1 MRQATTILS
10 VRTNG
15 RGFTDITARL
25 RGWVEEQGMREG
37 LLTLFIRHTSASI
50 IVQENADP
58 DVLSD
63 LMDAFDRLAP
73 RGAAYRHST
82 EGADDMPA
90 HIKAAL
96 TAVGT
101 SIPLI
106 DGHLALGIWQAVYL
120 VEHRD
125 RPHAREIALHLLG
138 E

>member
-25 RGWVEEQGMREG
+25 RGWVEGQGMREG

-63 LMDAFDRLAP
+63 LMDAFERLAP
-73 RGAAYRHST
+73 RGAPYRHST
-82 EGADDMPA
+82 EGKDDMPA
-90 HIKAAL
+90 HIKTAL
-96 TAVGT
+96 TAAGT

-106 DGHLALGIWQAVYL
+106 DRHLALGTWQAVYL

-125 RPHAREIALHLLG
+125 RPHTREIALHLLG

>member
-37 LLTLFIRHTSASI
+37 LLTLFIRHISASI

-73 RGAAYRHST
+73 RSAAYRHST

-96 TAVGT
+96 TAAGT